1 MRSKAKDKK
10 EKPSLTA
17 EEYRLRAQTHRLA
30 SAKQWKIFWRTG
42 IFFLAALIVLVVIA
56 VAWFASNDRVNATAM
71 KINADSSN
79 VELRSEGVDP
89 DVELSDG
96 TGLKVSAILK
106 AISKGKL
113 EANNQW
119 TAISELLFS
128 AQTDPQHT
136 RVNWLLGPE
145 SGFDEIL
152 PGASGVLTFYV
163 RADHAMDVN
172 LSMDIKCYS
181 ATDQET
187 SIPVEIEVSEET
199 KTWYLTESDQIAQ
212 NLVKGHILF
221 FEPVY
226 ETDEN
231 GAFVLDEA
239 GNRIVSEKYGTLLND
254 QAEGMTLSPV
264 TISQNQ
270 ADNEEWVPVNV
281 YWMWPLSFGQMILP
295 DGAVHLKTFG
305 KKGLFPETIRDQLK
319 DDMAANKASYFYDST
334 WYDYPEEVTKD
345 EDKTAYTA
353 GLMDQAV
360 TEEQLSAMRTENY
373 SYAAH
378 SEYSY
383 YYNYGD
389 QYIGTNV
396 DYIVVSV
403 TAQ

>member
-1 MRSKAKDKK
+1 MKSKAKDKTK
-10 EKPSLTA
+10 TPPLTA
-17 EEYRLRAQTHRLA
+17 EEYRLKAEEHKRA
-30 SAKQWKIFWRTG
+30 SSKQWKIFWQTG
-42 IFFLAALIVLVVIA
+42 IFFLAAVIVLAVIA
-56 VAWFASNDRVNATAM
+56 VAWFASNDRVDATAM
-71 KINADSSN
+71 KINAASSN
-79 VELRSEGVDP
+79 VELRSVGVDP

-96 TGLKVSAILK
+96 ADLKASAILK
-106 AISKGKL
+106 AISDGKL

-119 TAISELLFS
+119 TAISERLFS

-136 RVNWLLGPE
+136 RVNWLLGAD
-145 SGFDEIL
+145 SGFDDIL

-163 RADHAMDVN
+163 RSDKAEDVH
-172 LSMDIKCYS
+172 LSMDITCYTM
-181 ATDQET
+181 TDQET
-187 SIPVEIEVSEET
+187 ELPIQIDTSGEA
-199 KTWYLTESDQIAQ
+199 KTMYLTKPDPVAQ
-212 NLVKGHILF
+212 ALVAGHILF
-221 FEPVY
+221 FEPSY
-226 ETDEN
+226 KTDEN
-231 GAFVLDEA
+231 GVFILDEG
-239 GNRIVSEKYGTLLND
+239 GNRIVSERYGSLLNCR
-254 QAEGMTLSPV
+254 EGVISLSPV
-264 TISQNQ
+264 TISQEQ
-270 ADNEEWVPVNV
+270 ADNEKWVPVNI

-305 KKGLFPETIRDQLK
+305 KKGLFPDTIRDQLK

-334 WYDYPEEVTKD
+334 WYDYPEKVTKD
-345 EDKTAYTA
+345 EDKAAYTA